1 MKEPRGRSPRVA
13 LAIGRGA
20 VTVVVRDKSGTRV
33 AAVPVDL
40 PQTGDAS
47 VALNTAFT
55 EAGNRIA
62 EWLGRAPAGLSV
74 DVALLPP
81 LAEARLLD
89 VPPLKPGEVEAI
101 VRRDAARYFLGGVQ
115 PRVIGVSVPRQAPDS
130 PRRPVLAVAV
140 PAALAEA
147 VHAAARAAGWR
158 VNRLVAAQS
167 AWVRAARHT
176 GNATNASELR
186 GVITVHDGHAH
197 VFRIEGD
204 ALVSI
209 RRVAAGEA
217 TSIVDALGEPGGP
230 VLVLAPA
237 NTALAEALSAAGWSP
252 RTMELSE
259 PTGAVDSAQPAA
271 LTAALL
277 AGEAAPVLVPL
288 SVLASSRDRQRRL
301 GARLLAAAAVL
312 VVAAAGIELWGAHR
326 ELAALQARR
335 AEIRAQVGPLL
346 ETRDSIAAM
355 SERTASIQAL
365 AEAAPRWTRALTD
378 IAIML
383 PFETHLTRLVAD
395 GDMIEIEAAG
405 ARAGEALQALRAA
418 PSLRDVRMI
427 GLVDRELEDGAPAV
441 ERFRIA
447 ARMAP
452 PAEAASTK
460 KTAESGGAEP

>member
-1 MKEPRGRSPRVA
+1 
-13 LAIGRGA
+13 
-20 VTVVVRDKSGTRV
+20 
-33 AAVPVDL
+33 
-40 PQTGDAS
+40 
-47 VALNTAFT
+47 
-55 EAGNRIA
+55 
-62 EWLGRAPAGLSV
+62 
-74 DVALLPP
+74 
-81 LAEARLLD
+81 
-89 VPPLKPGEVEAI
+89 
-101 VRRDAARYFLGGVQ
+101 
-115 PRVIGVSVPRQAPDS
+115 
-130 PRRPVLAVAV
+130 
-140 PAALAEA
+140 
-147 VHAAARAAGWR
+147 
-158 VNRLVAAQS
+158 
-167 AWVRAARHT
+167 
-176 GNATNASELR
+176 
-186 GVITVHDGHAH
+186 
-197 VFRIEGD
+197 
-204 ALVSI
+204 
-209 RRVAAGEA
+209 
-217 TSIVDALGEPGGP
+217 
-230 VLVLAPA
+230 
-237 NTALAEALSAAGWSP
+237 
-252 RTMELSE
+252 MELSE

-447 ARMAP
+447 ARLAP